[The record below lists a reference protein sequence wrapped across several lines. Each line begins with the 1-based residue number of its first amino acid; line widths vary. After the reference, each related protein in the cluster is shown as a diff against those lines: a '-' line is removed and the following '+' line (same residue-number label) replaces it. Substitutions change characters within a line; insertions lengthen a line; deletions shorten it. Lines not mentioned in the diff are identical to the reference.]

1 MQLTSPRL
9 VQVLCLAANIPT
21 FDNGNEM
28 LDSRLIMNIAKDYE
42 GYLCHVICF
51 CSGPAVNLEMGNQAR
66 QHISLLMDLFMIS
79 RVLCLV
85 FLLRR
90 EKVELCESL
99 LTLLCNVEITQ

>member
-1 MQLTSPRL
+1 MQLTSPLL

-21 FDNGNEM
+21 FDNGNE
-28 LDSRLIMNIAKDYE
+28 LPDSRLIMNIAKDYE

-66 QHISLLMDLFMIS
+66 QHISLLVDLFR
-79 RVLCLV
+79 RVPCLV

-90 EKVELCESL
+90 KRVQLGDSL